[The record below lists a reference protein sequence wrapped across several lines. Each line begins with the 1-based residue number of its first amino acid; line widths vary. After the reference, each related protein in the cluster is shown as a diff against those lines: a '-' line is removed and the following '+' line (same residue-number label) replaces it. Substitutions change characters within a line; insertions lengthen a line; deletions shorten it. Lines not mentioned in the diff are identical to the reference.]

1 MRVLIADDEPTSRLL
16 LKAMVSKLGH
26 ECLVAEDGSQAWEL
40 LSAGGIDVLLTD
52 WMMPGVDGPALC
64 RRVREEL
71 VDDYIYIVLTTG
83 LENPERVLEGMG
95 AGADDYLTKPVDS
108 FSVRTRLVAAERV
121 THLHGRLAA
130 TQAELAK
137 VNVELLRRSLTDELT
152 GLGNRRRMEEDLAR
166 THARAL
172 RTERS
177 YGIALLDID
186 HFKLFN
192 DHYGHIAGDAALRD
206 VAAGMQLVTRAGE
219 CVYRYGGEE
228 FLLLVP
234 DCERANVIF
243 NASERVRQAVV
254 DLGIAHDARP
264 SEPPLVT
271 LSGGVST
278 WSAGSNATAAD
289 VVGQADEALYRAK
302 STGRNRI
309 EVSQA
314 VALDATSGAVVAG
327 T

>member
-1 MRVLIADDEPTSRLL
+1 VRVLIADDESTSRLL

-26 ECLVAEDGSQAWEL
+26 QCLVAEDGSQAWEV
-40 LSAGGIDVLLTD
+40 LSGGGIDVLLTD

-71 VDDYIYIVLTTG
+71 IDAYVYIVLITS
-83 LENPERVLEGMG
+83 LENSEHVLEGMG

-108 FSVRTRLVAAERV
+108 FSVRTRLIAAERV
-121 THLHGRLAA
+121 THLHGRLAV

-137 VNVELLRRSLTDELT
+137 VNDELLERSLTDPLT
-152 GLGNRRRMEEDLAR
+152 ALGNRRRMEEDLAR

-177 YGIALLDID
+177 YGVALMDVD

-192 DHYGHIAGDAALRD
+192 DHYGHVAGDTALRD
-206 VAAGMQLVTRAGE
+206 IASAMDLVTRAGE

-228 FLLLVP
+228 FLLLIP
-234 DCERANVIF
+234 DSDSATMIF
-243 NASERVRQAVV
+243 TASERLRRAVA
-254 DLGIAHDARP
+254 DLGIPHEARP
-264 SEPPLVT
+264 AEPALIT

-278 WSAGSNATAAD
+278 WLAGSKATAAE

-302 STGRNRI
+302 SAGRNRI
-309 EVSQA
+309 QVSRA
-314 VALDATSGAVVAG
+314 VALQAASGAVVAG

>member
-40 LSAGGIDVLLTD
+40 LSSGGIDVLLTD

-71 VDDYIYIVLTTG
+71 IDAYVYIVLTTG
-83 LENPERVLEGMG
+83 LENPEHVLEGMG
-95 AGADDYLTKPVDS
+95 AGADDYLTKPVES
-108 FSVRTRLVAAERV
+108 FSVRTRLIAAERV
-121 THLHGRLAA
+121 THLHGRLAV

-137 VNVELLRRSLTDELT
+137 ANVELLERSLTDPLT
-152 GLGNRRRMEEDLAR
+152 GLGNRRRMEQDLER

-172 RTERS
+172 RAQRG
-177 YGIALLDID
+177 YGIALIDID

-192 DHYGHIAGDAALRD
+192 DHYGHVAGDVALRD
-206 VAAGMQLVTRAGE
+206 VAAGMERVTRVGE

-234 DCERANVIF
+234 DCDSATMIVT
-243 NASERVRQAVV
+243 ATERVRQAVV
-254 DLGIAHDARP
+254 NLGIPHEARP
-264 SEPPLVT
+264 SEPPLMT

-278 WSAGSNATAAD
+278 WSAGSNVTAAD

-302 STGRNRI
+302 SAGRNRI
-309 EVSQA
+309 EVSRT
-314 VALDATSGAVVAG
+314 VVLDAVSGAVVAG

>member
-16 LKAMVSKLGH
+16 LKAIVSRLGH

-40 LSAGGIDVLLTD
+40 LSRGGIDVLLTD

-71 VDDYIYIVLTTG
+71 IDTYIYIVLTTG
-83 LENPERVLEGMG
+83 LDYPERVLEGMS

-108 FSVRTRLVAAERV
+108 FSVQTRLVAAERV

-130 TQAELAK
+130 TQAELAQA
-137 VNVELLRRSLTDELT
+137 NVDLLARSLTDDLT

-166 THARAL
+166 THARAV

-177 YGIALLDID
+177 YGIALFDID

-192 DHYGHIAGDAALRD
+192 DRYGHVAGDAALRD
-206 VAAGMQLVTRAGE
+206 VAEAMDLVIRAGE
-219 CVYRYGGEE
+219 GIYRYGGEE

-234 DCERANVIF
+234 DCDITNMIF
-243 NASERVRQAVV
+243 AACERVRQVV
-254 DLGIAHDARP
+254 VGLGIPHEARP
-264 SEPPLVT
+264 SEPPVVT

-278 WSAGSNATAAD
+278 WPTGSKVTAED
-289 VVGQADEALYRAK
+289 VVEQADAALYLAK
-302 STGRNRI
+302 SAGRNRI
-309 EVSQA
+309 QVSR
-314 VALDATSGAVVAG
+314 AVVLGAMGGAEAG